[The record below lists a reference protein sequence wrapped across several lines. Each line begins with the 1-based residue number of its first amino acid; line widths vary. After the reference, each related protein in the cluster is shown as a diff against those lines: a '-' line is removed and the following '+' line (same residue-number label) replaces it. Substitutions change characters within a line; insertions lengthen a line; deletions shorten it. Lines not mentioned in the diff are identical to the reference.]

1 MDEKR
6 RKEEGEARKSLKN
19 GWIECLRVRME
30 VENGGFECEKWG
42 ERVWVRRRRGNDL
55 GENGF
60 SKLKNTRSASK
71 GASQLRTG
79 YLAAARTKHAKYTKV
94 PGCSRSCDQGTSQL
108 RDTFSQNSLFFTH
121 TLQHSQHLL
130 FTNIRSCEDQTRK
143 KYKSSRVF
151 SQLRPGNLAAARH
164 I

>member
-19 GWIECLRVRME
+19 GGIECLRVRME

-60 SKLKNTRSASK
+60 SKLKTRVLPVR
-71 GASQLRTG
+71 G
-79 YLAAARTKHAKYTKV
+79 
-94 PGCSRSCDQGTSQL
+94 PRSCEQGTSQL
-108 RDTFSQNSLFFTH
+108 RGPNTQNIQKFQGVLAAA
-121 TLQHSQHLL
+121 
-130 FTNIRSCEDQTRK
+130 NRGPRSCET
-143 KYKSSRVF
+143 
-151 SQLRPGNLAAARH
+151 NLAKIIYFSH
-164 I
+164 TH